1 MTSLLSRLRRS
12 TPLVIVE
19 CRRCGTTLAEN
30 DGACTSCGGEDLAR
44 YEIAE

>member
-30 DGACTSCGGEDLAR
+30 DGACDSCGVDDVAR
-44 YEIAE
+44 YVIRE